1 VSSTASSHAELM
13 NRIYRRQ
20 RYIYDATRKYFL
32 FGRDRLIAELAPAAG
47 QRVLE
52 VGCGTGRNLIKAAKR
67 YPEAHFY
74 GLDISTEML
83 ESAQANI
90 DRAGLGDRITLRQG
104 DATNFDPQVLCGV
117 PDFQRIFFSYSLS
130 MIPPWQEAVDQA
142 LRVLS
147 PDGRLRVLDFGQL
160 TAMPPLA
167 RGVLFR
173 WLGLFH
179 VKAQPALADR
189 ISEIA
194 ARHDKAP
201 VEHRSLYRDYCWM
214 ISVG

>member
-1 VSSTASSHAELM
+1 MSSTASSHAELM

-83 ESAQANI
+83 ESAQSNI
-90 DRAGLGDRITLRQG
+90 DRARAG
-104 DATNFDPQVLCGV
+104 
-117 PDFQRIFFSYSLS
+117 
-130 MIPPWQEAVDQA
+130 
-142 LRVLS
+142 
-147 PDGRLRVLDFGQL
+147 
-160 TAMPPLA
+160 
-167 RGVLFR
+167 
-173 WLGLFH
+173 
-179 VKAQPALADR
+179 
-189 ISEIA
+189 
-194 ARHDKAP
+194 
-201 VEHRSLYRDYCWM
+201 
-214 ISVG
+214 